1 MSWYVR
7 ELIKDSY
14 KIKRKVGS
22 VNYNPMY
29 GSTKASFFFS
39 DSDIPVG
46 YDRHLINDDNSFDDD
61 NYNDLLSVE
70 MAIERLKELGLISDF
85 ELDVLSLVS
94 SGATFN
100 YITKTLSITNPT
112 LRKIFK
118 KLCDKIAF
126 YLGDYFT
133 DDGYIDY
140 MQKKYNLN
148 DDEVEKI
155 TKIIKR
161 IK

>member
-1 MSWYVR
+1 
-7 ELIKDSY
+7 
-14 KIKRKVGS
+14 
-22 VNYNPMY
+22 
-29 GSTKASFFFS
+29 
-39 DSDIPVG
+39 
-46 YDRHLINDDNSFDDD
+46 
-61 NYNDLLSVE
+61 